1 MSILTGIL
9 NRPISIKEAPE
20 AVSSSKTNAV
30 NAINVPFYKKYWWL
44 LALAAIVILY
54 LIFRKK

>member
-9 NRPISIKEAPE
+9 NRPISIEEAPQT
-20 AVSSSKTNAV
+20 VISSKTNAV
-30 NAINVPFYKKYWWL
+30 NATNVPFYKKYWWL

-54 LIFRKK
+54 IIFRKK